1 MLIINDHHQ
10 CSSSSSLLPSSLF
23 GCNHYLHHY
32 DCSWVLPTCVSK
44 IYIYALDISL
54 GPWPRWICPNMWTTG
69 TCLWRQ
75 MMDTI
80 MGEGCLRCAWF
91 ISQGILQHSQL
102 NPSNGYSN
110 QAWYSYR
117 HTLSLKHTFR
127 VDLGIQSISLLIGH
141 NPFLAT
147 LVGKIWVKFP
157 ERVRLGGN
165 FSRSWVPL
173 PQKTWHHQKQ
183 KHPWKTPPKN

>member
-1 MLIINDHHQ
+1 MIIILVIVAVFIIWLQ
-10 CSSSSSLLPSSLF
+10 SLSSSLWLLMSVA
-23 GCNHYLHHY
+23 H
-32 DCSWVLPTCVSK
+32 VCVK
-44 IYIYALDISL
+44 NIYIYALDISL

-91 ISQGILQHSQL
+91 ISRGILQHSQL

-183 KHPWKTPPKN
+183 KHPWKTPPKINYF